1 MAWIENEHGEVLM
14 VKQVRDKKSWALPG
28 GKVQIGESLR
38 MALKREVFEECG
50 LHISHAAP
58 LDIYDRYSKNNISVL
73 YEVKVKAFK
82 DFHAKDPE
90 EISEVHFKGSVPA
103 NATPTLKYF
112 FRRIKKRNEWI

>member
-1 MAWIENEHGEVLM
+1 M

-28 GKVQIGESLR
+28 GKVKIGESLR
-38 MALKREVFEECG
+38 MALKREVFEESG

-73 YEVKVKAFK
+73 YEAKVKPFK
-82 DFHAKDPE
+82 QFNFKNPD
-90 EISEVHFKGSVPA
+90 EISEVRFSGEVPS
-103 NATPTLKYF
+103 NSTPTLKYF